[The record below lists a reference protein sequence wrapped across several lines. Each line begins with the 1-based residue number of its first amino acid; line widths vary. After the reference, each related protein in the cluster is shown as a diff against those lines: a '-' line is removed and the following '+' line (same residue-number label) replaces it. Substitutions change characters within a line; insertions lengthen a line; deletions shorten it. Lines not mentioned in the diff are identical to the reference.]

1 MIYLFR
7 LIWKPSRSLKKCMFR
22 IMNMSLNLILHWK
35 HCYSGLASISTM
47 RCGIYEDAM
56 KEYGLGLNYEI
67 HTFWA
72 SWEWNYPDQSRT
84 PSSGPIVPHCVVD
97 VNTSPECQC
106 HHHRD
111 KINDI
116 DMFRNKHFFF
126 SMVLEKVSMKQSRE
140 HWLRIP
146 YGVERRVRI
155 ELKSVKIIMV
165 YNLCFH
171 FNSNNLLSF
180 LYLFD

>member
-1 MIYLFR
+1 MKTLLF
-7 LIWKPSRSLKKCMFR
+7 
-22 IMNMSLNLILHWK
+22 
-35 HCYSGLASISTM
+35 GLASISTM

-56 KEYGLGLNYEI
+56 KEYGLGPNYEI

-72 SWEWNYPDQSRT
+72 SWEWNYPNQGHT

-106 HHHRD
+106 HHRRV
-111 KINDI
+111 KVNDI

-126 SMVLEKVSMKQSRE
+126 SMVLEKVSLKQSRE

-146 YGVERRVRI
+146 YGVERRVRV
-155 ELKSVKIIMV
+155 ELKSVKIIIV

-171 FNSNNLLSF
+171 FNSNNLFRFFPSGMVN
-180 LYLFD
+180 